1 MEDSIK
7 WRIFSKEFQR
17 ESIDFYRGAT
27 VALLASSLGLLICH
41 FASDNGVPGFLAAG
55 QAFLIIAAMTG
66 LYTLLMVRIVKRKEL
81 VEER

>member
-81 VEER
+81 VEE